1 MNNINFKINSISNI
15 DKVKYLLMLLQM
27 NSLNNKCLN
36 TVQISLSKKIINS
49 Q

>member
-36 TVQISLSKKIINS
+36 TVQISLSKQNS